1 MKIAT
6 IADIHGNLFALE
18 SVLKDCQR
26 KDIDQFIFLG
36 DYITDGPFSNE
47 VLDQIRR
54 LNGVVVKGN
63 REDLILKP
71 ATRISVIPPNGSCL
85 LDTGSA

>member
-26 KDIDQFIFLG
+26 KGIDQSSFWAITSQMGHFLTKCW
-36 DYITDGPFSNE
+36 INSQAE
-47 VLDQIRR
+47 WCSDQREPRR
-54 LNGVVVKGN
+54 LDPSICSQN
-63 REDLILKP
+63 
-71 ATRISVIPPNGSCL
+71 
-85 LDTGSA
+85 